1 MAEEIKFD
9 PKVMVDKLDR
19 RQTFHQA
26 QLEDGDIL
34 LVQPVLS
41 EVPLPCFLAQHLLC
55 EPHTYASSLLTV
67 AVGFPQSPR
76 LPRRLAHGF
85 QIYM

>member
-1 MAEEIKFD
+1 MAEEVKFD

-41 EVPLPCFLAQHLLC
+41 EVLLPY
-55 EPHTYASSLLTV
+55 TAS
-67 AVGFPQSPR
+67 PW
-76 LPRRLAHGF
+76 
-85 QIYM
+85 